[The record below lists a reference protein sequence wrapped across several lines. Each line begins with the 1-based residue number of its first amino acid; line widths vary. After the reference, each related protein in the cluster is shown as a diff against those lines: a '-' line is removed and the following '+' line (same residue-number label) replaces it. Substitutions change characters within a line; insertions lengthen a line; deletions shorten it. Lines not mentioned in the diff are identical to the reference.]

1 MTAVISTTLNFWP
14 KTASSNES
22 LLNFK
27 AWNTSLHLNL
37 LLTKNGTPKLSTM
50 TSYHRTHQWIY
61 LCLQQILSPTK
72 TTHNPLLEVIYL
84 CRQQI
89 LSPIKTTHDSLL
101 EVIYLCRQQ
110 ILSPI
115 KTTHDSL
122 QEVIYLCCQQ
132 ILSPTKTTHDPLLEV
147 IYLCRQQI
155 LSSTKTTHDPLL
167 EVIYLCRQQI
177 LSSTKTTHDPL
188 LEVIYLC
195 RQQILRPTKTT
206 HDPLLEVNSEVDIVQ
221 GAQCAEVIKGVLQLL
236 RVQTQALVEA
246 LESLGP
252 GLLHCGSVVGGRY
265 RPDLARLGLGL
276 LADLLGL
283 VLNFLNLKPY
293 TKWQWWENVVG
304 GGGGGG
310 SRERRRQRAGR
321 RKQEAE
327 QEWAGGGGGGVS
339 VGGGVRSMPKPCI
352 SHCTPNKR
360 SKGSLKLK
368 NSRSFTDLTNL
379 SDILHHIMEGKHWN
393 NNLLIELIKCHF

>member
-37 LLTKNGTPKLSTM
+37 LLTKNGTPKVSTM

-61 LCLQQILSPTK
+61 LCRQQILSPTK

-89 LSPIKTTHDSLL
+89 LN
-101 EVIYLCRQQ
+101 
-110 ILSPI
+110 PI

-155 LSSTKTTHDPLL
+155 LSPTKTTHDPLL

-265 RPDLARLGLGL
+265 RPNLARLGLGL

-283 VLNFLNLKPY
+283 VLNFLNLTPY

-304 GGGGGG
+304 GEGGGGG
-310 SRERRRQRAGR
+310 AGR
-321 RKQEAE
+321 GGDRGLGEENKRLNRN
-327 QEWAGGGGGGVS
+327 GLGGGGGVS